1 MQYGGHVG
9 HTKLNYTLQKDTE
22 QYNDELTAANCELD
36 AIRYV
41 KRWRFILYS
50 IISDTLIIAHYLV
63 QSIIELVFL
72 DPIRRWQILHLHIME
87 EEQKL

>member
-50 IISDTLIIAHYLV
+50 IIFD
-63 QSIIELVFL
+63 
-72 DPIRRWQILHLHIME
+72 
-87 EEQKL
+87 

>member
-22 QYNDELTAANCELD
+22 QYNEELTAANCELD

-41 KRWRFILYS
+41 KRWRFILILLS
-50 IISDTLIIAHYLV
+50 LV
-63 QSIIELVFL
+63 
-72 DPIRRWQILHLHIME
+72 H
-87 EEQKL
+87 